1 MRRLEQSLPR
11 AMRMRARSTDSCLI
25 PVSKC
30 FAATRHNC
38 CCLVLDII
46 VVVWFWDMA
55 CFEELQPILIGLIC
69 SSGGVILCFFLVI

>member
-46 VVVWFWDMA
+46 VVVWFWDM
-55 CFEELQPILIGLIC
+55 GL
-69 SSGGVILCFFLVI
+69 F